1 MKRLKKL
8 ALVSASAMML
18 MGVGVTTTNATNAV
32 TESHLSQTVK
42 ADELNGDTP
51 KQIYTKMLNA
61 GIATPKVKWNLNGH
75 NKIKAHWYKK
85 AHWHD
90 AWNNINVGYAADLD
104 DASNGFT
111 QNGGY
116 PVIGT
121 VNVNGRKYYI
131 QWRGN
136 FMQLA
141 VKESFESPRLMH
153 SDHKIKM
160 YELDTDDSSYDA
172 PQYTLSLTKL
182 DFSPRNFMIPAHH
195 NAITL
200 TNENGQTNQYVP
212 VIGMKGHFHTR
223 IGWIKKSDFDQLE
236 NNTTT
241 GKKVIWYDEYV
252 WQKGN
257 HVYNDW
263 KTVRGPLLMK
273 IANHVLK
280 TKKLRN
286 HEFKDLFTD
295 SSTIA
300 GAKQGNIDAGIDE

>member
-1 MKRLKKL
+1 M
-8 ALVSASAMML
+8 VFASAMMSR
-18 MGVGVTTTNATNAV
+18 GVGVTTTNAV
-32 TESHLSQTVK
+32 TGSHLSQTVK
-42 ADELNGDTP
+42 ADEVNGDTP
-51 KQIYTKMLNA
+51 NEIYHKMLNA
-61 GIATPKVKWNLNGH
+61 GIATPKVKWNLNGP

-90 AWNNINVGYAADLD
+90 AWNNINVGYATDLD
-104 DASNGFT
+104 DATNSFT

-121 VNVNGRKYYI
+121 ATVNGRKYYI

-160 YELDTDDSSYDA
+160 YELDTDESSLDA

-200 TNENGQTNQYVP
+200 TTENGQANQYVP

-257 HVYNDW
+257 HIYSSW
-263 KTVRGPLLMK
+263 KTVKSPLLMK

-280 TKKLRN
+280 TKRLRN

-300 GAKQGNIDAGIDE
+300 WIKQGNIDRNID

>member
-1 MKRLKKL
+1 MKKINLKKF
-8 ALVSASAMML
+8 SMIFASAMML
-18 MGVGVTTTNATNAV
+18 MGVGITTTNAL
-32 TESHLSQTVK
+32 TESHFSQTVK
-42 ADELNGDTP
+42 ADEVNGDTP
-51 KQIYTKMLNA
+51 NEIYHKMLNA
-61 GIATPKVKWNLNGH
+61 GIATPKVKWNLNGP

-85 AHWHD
+85 AHWRD

-104 DASNGFT
+104 DASTGFT

-121 VNVNGRKYYI
+121 VNINGRKYYI

-160 YELDTDDSSYDA
+160 YELDTDESSLDA

-195 NAITL
+195 NTITL
-200 TNENGQTNQYVP
+200 STENGQTNQYVP

-223 IGWIKKSDFDQLE
+223 IGWIKKSDFDQLK

-257 HVYNDW
+257 HVYTSW
-263 KTVRGPLLMK
+263 KTVKGPLLMK

-280 TKKLRN
+280 NKKLRN

-295 SSTIA
+295 SSTIVCM
-300 GAKQGNIDAGIDE
+300 KQDNDAVNIN

>member
-18 MGVGVTTTNATNAV
+18 MGVGVTTTNAV

-42 ADELNGDTP
+42 ADEVNGDTP
-51 KQIYTKMLNA
+51 NEIYHKMLNA

-75 NKIKAHWYKK
+75 NQIKAHWYKK
-85 AHWHD
+85 AHWRD
-90 AWNNINVGYAADLD
+90 AWNNINIGFSADVD
-104 DASNGFT
+104 GNGESFT

-131 QWRGN
+131 QWYGN
-136 FMQLA
+136 FMHLA
-141 VKESFESPRLMH
+141 IKESFESPRLMH

-160 YELDTDDSSYDA
+160 YELDTDESSLDA
-172 PQYTLSLTKL
+172 PQYTLSLTSMEFATK
-182 DFSPRNFMIPAHH
+182 NFMIPAHH

-212 VIGMKGHFHTR
+212 VIGMKGHLSTAP
-223 IGWIKKSDFDQLE
+223 GWIKKSDFDQLK

-263 KTVRGPLLMK
+263 KKDRGPLLMK

-295 SSTIA
+295 SSNIA
-300 GAKQGNIDAGIDE
+300 AVKSNNIDRNID

>member
-18 MGVGVTTTNATNAV
+18 MGVGITTTNAV
-32 TESHLSQTVK
+32 TGSHLSQTVK
-42 ADELNGDTP
+42 ADEVNGDTP
-51 KQIYTKMLNA
+51 NEIYHKMLNA

-75 NKIKAHWYKK
+75 NQIKAHWYKK
-85 AHWHD
+85 AHWRD
-90 AWNNINVGYAADLD
+90 AWNNINIGFSADVD
-104 DASNGFT
+104 GNGESFT

-131 QWRGN
+131 QWYGN
-136 FMQLA
+136 FMHLA
-141 VKESFESPRLMH
+141 IKESFESPRLMH

-160 YELDTDDSSYDA
+160 YELDTDESSLDA
-172 PQYTLSLTKL
+172 PQYTLSLTSMEFATK
-182 DFSPRNFMIPAHH
+182 NFMIPAHH

-212 VIGMKGHFHTR
+212 VIGMKGHLSTAP
-223 IGWIKKSDFDQLE
+223 GWIKKSDFDQLK

-263 KTVRGPLLMK
+263 KKVRGSLLMK

-295 SSTIA
+295 SSNIA
-300 GAKQGNIDAGIDE
+300 AVKSNNIDRNID

>member
-1 MKRLKKL
+1 MKGLKKL

-18 MGVGVTTTNATNAV
+18 MGVGVTTANAV
-32 TESHLSQTVK
+32 TESHFSQTVK
-42 ADELNGDTP
+42 ADEVNGDTP
-51 KQIYTKMLNA
+51 KQVYTKMLNA

-75 NKIKAHWYKK
+75 NKIKVHWYKK

-90 AWNNINVGYAADLD
+90 AWNNINVGFAADLD
-104 DASNGFT
+104 DASGSFT

-121 VNVNGRKYYI
+121 ANVNGRKYYI
-131 QWRGN
+131 QWVGN

-153 SDHKIKM
+153 SDHKIKV
-160 YELDTDDSSYDA
+160 YELDTDERSLDA

-200 TNENGQTNQYVP
+200 TTENGQTNQYVP

-263 KTVRGPLLMK
+263 KKVRGPLLMK

-286 HEFKDLFTD
+286 HEFKEVLTD
-295 SSTIA
+295 IA
-300 GAKQGNIDAGIDE
+300 NAKQSNVNVGID

>member
-1 MKRLKKL
+1 
-8 ALVSASAMML
+8 
-18 MGVGVTTTNATNAV
+18 
-32 TESHLSQTVK
+32 
-42 ADELNGDTP
+42 
-51 KQIYTKMLNA
+51 MLNA
-61 GIATPKVKWNLNGH
+61 GIVTPKVKWNLNGH

-90 AWNNINVGYAADLD
+90 AWNNINVGFAADLD
-104 DASNGFT
+104 DASGSFT

-136 FMQLA
+136 FIGLA

-160 YELDTDDSSYDA
+160 YELDTDESSLDA
-172 PQYTLSLTKL
+172 PQYTLSLTSMEFATK
-182 DFSPRNFMIPAHH
+182 NFMIPAHH

-200 TNENGQTNQYVP
+200 TTENGQTDQYVP
-212 VIGMKGHFHTR
+212 VIGMKGHLSTAP
-223 IGWIKKSDFDQLE
+223 GWIKKSDFDQLK

-263 KTVRGPLLMK
+263 KKVRGPQLMK

-295 SSTIA
+295 SSNIA
-300 GAKQGNIDAGIDE
+300 AVKSNNIDRNID

>member
-1 MKRLKKL
+1 MKKINLKKF
-8 ALVSASAMML
+8 SMIFASAMML
-18 MGVGVTTTNATNAV
+18 MGVGVTTTNAV
-32 TESHLSQTVK
+32 IGSHVSQTVK
-42 ADELNGDTP
+42 ADEVNGDTP
-51 KQIYTKMLNA
+51 NKIYHKMLNA
-61 GIATPKVKWNLNGH
+61 GIATPKVKWNPNGH
-75 NKIKAHWYKK
+75 NKIKVHWYKK
-85 AHWHD
+85 AHWRD

-104 DASNGFT
+104 DASRSFT

-121 VNVNGRKYYI
+121 ANVNGRKYYI
-131 QWRGN
+131 QWVGN

-200 TNENGQTNQYVP
+200 TTENGQTNQYVP

-257 HVYNDW
+257 HIYSSW
-263 KTVRGPLLMK
+263 KTVKGPLLMK

-300 GAKQGNIDAGIDE
+300 GIEYNNFVRNIE

>member
-18 MGVGVTTTNATNAV
+18 MGVGITTTNAV
-32 TESHLSQTVK
+32 TGSHLSQTVK
-42 ADELNGDTP
+42 ADEVNGDTP
-51 KQIYTKMLNA
+51 NEIYHKMLNA

-75 NKIKAHWYKK
+75 NQIKANWYKK
-85 AHWHD
+85 AHWRD
-90 AWNNINVGYAADLD
+90 AWNNINIGFSADVD
-104 DASNGFT
+104 GNGESFT

-131 QWRGN
+131 QWYGN
-136 FMQLA
+136 FMHLA
-141 VKESFESPRLMH
+141 IKESFESPRLMH

-160 YELDTDDSSYDA
+160 YELDTDESSLDA
-172 PQYTLSLTKL
+172 PQYTLSLTSMEFATK
-182 DFSPRNFMIPAHH
+182 NFMIPAHH

-212 VIGMKGHFHTR
+212 VIGMKGHLSTAP
-223 IGWIKKSDFDQLE
+223 GWIKKSDFDQLK

-263 KTVRGPLLMK
+263 KKVRGPLLMK

-295 SSTIA
+295 SSNIA
-300 GAKQGNIDAGIDE
+300 AVKSNNIDRNID

>member
-1 MKRLKKL
+1 MKKINLKKF
-8 ALVSASAMML
+8 SMIFASALML
-18 MGVGVTTTNATNAV
+18 MSVGITTTTAV

-42 ADELNGDTP
+42 ADEVNGDTP
-51 KQIYTKMLNA
+51 NEIYHKMLNA
-61 GIATPKVKWNLNGH
+61 GIATPKVKWNLNGN
-75 NKIKAHWYKK
+75 NKIKVHWYKK

-104 DASNGFT
+104 DASRGFT

-121 VNVNGRKYYI
+121 ANVNGRQYYI

-153 SDHKIKM
+153 SDHKIKV
-160 YELDTDDSSYDA
+160 YELDTDESSLDA

-200 TNENGQTNQYVP
+200 TTENGQTNQYVP
-212 VIGMKGHFHTR
+212 VIGMKGHFGTR

-241 GKKVIWYDEYV
+241 GKKIIWYDEYV
-252 WQKGN
+252 WQKGS
-257 HVYNDW
+257 HIYTSW
-263 KTVRGPLLMK
+263 KTVRGPQLMK

-286 HEFKDLFTD
+286 HEFKEVLTD
-295 SSTIA
+295 IA
-300 GAKQGNIDAGIDE
+300 NAKQGNVNVGID

>member
-1 MKRLKKL
+1 MKKINLKKF
-8 ALVSASAMML
+8 SMMFASAMML
-18 MGVGVTTTNATNAV
+18 MGVSVTTTNAV
-32 TESHLSQTVK
+32 IESHFSQTVK
-42 ADELNGDTP
+42 ADEVNGDTP
-51 KQIYTKMLNA
+51 NEIYHKMLNA
-61 GIATPKVKWNLNGH
+61 GIATPKVKWNLNGP

-85 AHWHD
+85 AHWRD

-104 DASNGFT
+104 DASRGFT

-121 VNVNGRKYYI
+121 ANVNGRKYYI
-131 QWRGN
+131 QWVGN

-200 TNENGQTNQYVP
+200 TTENGQTNQYVP

-223 IGWIKKSDFDQLE
+223 IGWIKKSDFDQLK

-257 HVYNDW
+257 HIYTSW
-263 KTVRGPLLMK
+263 KTVKGPQLMK

-280 TKKLRN
+280 NKKLRN

-295 SSTIA
+295 SSTIVCM
-300 GAKQGNIDAGIDE
+300 KQDNDAVNIN

>member
-18 MGVGVTTTNATNAV
+18 MGVGITTTNAV
-32 TESHLSQTVK
+32 TGSHLSQTVK
-42 ADELNGDTP
+42 ADEVNGDTP
-51 KQIYTKMLNA
+51 NEIYHKMLNA

-75 NKIKAHWYKK
+75 NQIKAHWYKK
-85 AHWHD
+85 AHWRD
-90 AWNNINVGYAADLD
+90 AWNNINIGFSADVD
-104 DASNGFT
+104 GNGESFT

-131 QWRGN
+131 QWYGN
-136 FMQLA
+136 FMHLA
-141 VKESFESPRLMH
+141 IKESFESPRLMH

-160 YELDTDDSSYDA
+160 YELDTDESSLDA
-172 PQYTLSLTKL
+172 PQYTLSLTSMEFATK
-182 DFSPRNFMIPAHH
+182 NFMIPAHH

-212 VIGMKGHFHTR
+212 VIGMKGHLSTAP
-223 IGWIKKSDFDQLE
+223 GWIKKSDFDQLK

-252 WQKGN
+252 WKKGN

-263 KTVRGPLLMK
+263 KKVRGPLLMK

-295 SSTIA
+295 SSNIA
-300 GAKQGNIDAGIDE
+300 AVKSNNIDRNID

>member
-1 MKRLKKL
+1 MKKINLKKFSM
-8 ALVSASAMML
+8 VFASALML
-18 MGVGVTTTNATNAV
+18 MGVGITTTTAV

-42 ADELNGDTP
+42 ADEVNGDTP
-51 KQIYTKMLNA
+51 NEIYHKMLNA
-61 GIATPKVKWNLNGH
+61 GIATPKVKWNLNGP

-104 DASNGFT
+104 DASRGFT

-121 VNVNGRKYYI
+121 ENVNGRKYYI

-136 FMQLA
+136 YMQLA

-160 YELDTDDSSYDA
+160 YELDTDESSLDA

-212 VIGMKGHFHTR
+212 VIGMKGHFNTG

-257 HVYNDW
+257 HIYTSW

-273 IANHVLK
+273 FANHVLK

-286 HEFKDLFTD
+286 HEFKEVLTD
-295 SSTIA
+295 IA
-300 GAKQGNIDAGIDE
+300 RAKQGNINVGID

>member
-1 MKRLKKL
+1 MKKINLKKFSM
-8 ALVSASAMML
+8 AFASAMML
-18 MGVGVTTTNATNAV
+18 MGVGVTTTNAV
-32 TESHLSQTVK
+32 TESHFSQTVK
-42 ADELNGDTP
+42 ADEVNGDTP
-51 KQIYTKMLNA
+51 KQVYTKMLNA

-75 NKIKAHWYKK
+75 NKIKVHWYKK

-90 AWNNINVGYAADLD
+90 AWNNINIGFATDLD
-104 DASNGFT
+104 DASGSFT

-121 VNVNGRKYYI
+121 ATVNGRKYYI
-131 QWRGN
+131 QWVGN

-153 SDHKIKM
+153 SDHKISV
-160 YELDTDDSSYDA
+160 YELDTDESSLDA

-200 TNENGQTNQYVP
+200 TTENGQTNQYVP

-241 GKKVIWYDEYV
+241 GKKVIWYDEHV

-263 KTVRGPLLMK
+263 KTVRGPQLMK

-280 TKKLRN
+280 SKKLRN

-300 GAKQGNIDAGIDE
+300 CTKQSNENNGIN

>member
-1 MKRLKKL
+1 MKKINLKKFSM
-8 ALVSASAMML
+8 VFASALML
-18 MGVGVTTTNATNAV
+18 MGVGVTTTNAV
-32 TESHLSQTVK
+32 TGSHLSQTVK
-42 ADELNGDTP
+42 ADEVNGDTP
-51 KQIYTKMLNA
+51 NEIYHKMLNA
-61 GIATPKVKWNLNGH
+61 GIATPKVKWNLNGP

-85 AHWHD
+85 AHWRD
-90 AWNNINVGYAADLD
+90 AWNNINVGFSADVD
-104 DASNGFT
+104 SAVNGFD

-136 FMQLA
+136 FMQLT

-182 DFSPRNFMIPAHH
+182 DDYSPKNFMIPAHH

-200 TNENGQTNQYVP
+200 TTENGQTNQYVP

-241 GKKVIWYDEYV
+241 GKKVIWYDKHV

-263 KTVRGPLLMK
+263 KKVRGPLLMK

-295 SSTIA
+295 SSQFVGLA
-300 GAKQGNIDAGIDE
+300 QGLIDNGID

>member
-1 MKRLKKL
+1 MKKINLKKF
-8 ALVSASAMML
+8 SMMFASALML
-18 MGVGVTTTNATNAV
+18 MGVGVTTTNAV
-32 TESHLSQTVK
+32 TGSHLSQTVK
-42 ADELNGDTP
+42 ADEVNGDTP
-51 KQIYTKMLNA
+51 NEIYHKMLNA
-61 GIATPKVKWNLNGH
+61 DIATPKVKWNLNGH

-104 DASNGFT
+104 DASRGFT

-121 VNVNGRKYYI
+121 VTINGRKYYI

-153 SDHKIKM
+153 SDHKIKV
-160 YELDTDDSSYDA
+160 YELDTDESSLDA

-200 TNENGQTNQYVP
+200 TTENGQTNQYVP

-252 WQKGN
+252 WQKGS
-257 HVYNDW
+257 HIYSSW
-263 KTVRGPLLMK
+263 KTVKGPQLMR

-280 TKKLRN
+280 SKRLRN

-300 GAKQGNIDAGIDE
+300 WIKQGNIDRNIN

>member
-18 MGVGVTTTNATNAV
+18 MGVGITTTNAV
-32 TESHLSQTVK
+32 TGSHLSQTAK
-42 ADELNGDTP
+42 ADEVNGDTP
-51 KQIYTKMLNA
+51 NEIYHKMLNA

-75 NKIKAHWYKK
+75 NQIKAHWYKK
-85 AHWHD
+85 AHWRD
-90 AWNNINVGYAADLD
+90 AWNNINIGFSADVD
-104 DASNGFT
+104 GNGESFT

-131 QWRGN
+131 QWYGN
-136 FMQLA
+136 FMHLA
-141 VKESFESPRLMH
+141 IKESFESPRLMH

-160 YELDTDDSSYDA
+160 YELDTDESSLDA
-172 PQYTLSLTKL
+172 PQYTLSLTSMEFATK
-182 DFSPRNFMIPAHH
+182 NFMIPAHH

-212 VIGMKGHFHTR
+212 VIGMKGHLSTAP
-223 IGWIKKSDFDQLE
+223 GWIKKSDFDQLK

-263 KTVRGPLLMK
+263 KKVRGPLLMK

-295 SSTIA
+295 SSNIA
-300 GAKQGNIDAGIDE
+300 AVKSNNIDRNID

>member
-8 ALVSASAMML
+8 ALVSASALML
-18 MGVGVTTTNATNAV
+18 LSVGVTTTNAV
-32 TESHLSQTVK
+32 IGSHFSQTVK
-42 ADELNGDTP
+42 ADEVNGDTP
-51 KQIYTKMLNA
+51 KQVYTKMLNA
-61 GIATPKVKWNLNGH
+61 GIATPKVKWNLNGP

-104 DASNGFT
+104 DATNSFT

-121 VNVNGRKYYI
+121 ANVNGRKYYI
-131 QWRGN
+131 QWVGN

-160 YELDTDDSSYDA
+160 YELDTDESSLDA

-182 DFSPRNFMIPAHH
+182 DYSTRNFMIPAHH

-200 TNENGQTNQYVP
+200 TTENGQTNQYVP

-223 IGWIKKSDFDQLE
+223 IGWIKKSDFDQLK

-257 HVYNDW
+257 HIYTSW
-263 KTVRGPLLMK
+263 KTVKGPQLMK

-300 GAKQGNIDAGIDE
+300 CTKQSNENKGIN

>member
-18 MGVGVTTTNATNAV
+18 MGVGITTTNAV
-32 TESHLSQTVK
+32 TGSHLSQTVK
-42 ADELNGDTP
+42 ADEVNGDTP
-51 KQIYTKMLNA
+51 NEIYHKMLNA

-75 NKIKAHWYKK
+75 NQIKAHWYKK
-85 AHWHD
+85 AHWRD
-90 AWNNINVGYAADLD
+90 AWNNINIGFSADVD
-104 DASNGFT
+104 GNGESFT

-131 QWRGN
+131 QWYGN
-136 FMQLA
+136 FMHLA
-141 VKESFESPRLMH
+141 IKESFESQRLMH

-160 YELDTDDSSYDA
+160 YELDTDESSLDA
-172 PQYTLSLTKL
+172 PQYTLSLTSMEFATK
-182 DFSPRNFMIPAHH
+182 NFMIPAHH

-212 VIGMKGHFHTR
+212 VIGMKGHLSTAP
-223 IGWIKKSDFDQLE
+223 GWIKKSDFDQLK

-263 KTVRGPLLMK
+263 KKVRGPLLMK

-295 SSTIA
+295 SSNIA
-300 GAKQGNIDAGIDE
+300 AVKSNNIDRNID

>member
-1 MKRLKKL
+1 MKGLKKL
-8 ALVSASAMML
+8 ALISASALML
-18 MGVGVTTTNATNAV
+18 MSAGVDTIDAV
-32 TESHLSQTVK
+32 TGSHLSQTVK
-42 ADELNGDTP
+42 ADDVIGDTP
-51 KQIYTKMLNA
+51 KQIYEKMLNA

-104 DASNGFT
+104 DASSGFT

-131 QWRGN
+131 QWVGN

-153 SDHKIKM
+153 SDHKIKV
-160 YELDTDDSSYDA
+160 YELDTDESSLDA

-200 TNENGQTNQYVP
+200 TTENGQTNQYVP
-212 VIGMKGHFHTR
+212 VIGMNGHFHTR
-223 IGWIKKSDFDQLE
+223 IGWIKKSDFDQLK

-257 HVYNDW
+257 HIYSSW
-263 KTVRGPLLMK
+263 KTVKGPQLMK

-300 GAKQGNIDAGIDE
+300 GAKQGNIAAGIDE

>member
-1 MKRLKKL
+1 MKKINLKKF
-8 ALVSASAMML
+8 SMIFASAMML
-18 MGVGVTTTNATNAV
+18 MGVGVTTTNAV
-32 TESHLSQTVK
+32 IGSHVSQTVK
-42 ADELNGDTP
+42 ADEVNGDTP
-51 KQIYTKMLNA
+51 NEIYHKMLNA
-61 GIATPKVKWNLNGH
+61 GIATPKVKWNLNGP

-90 AWNNINVGYAADLD
+90 AWNNINVGYATDLD
-104 DASNGFT
+104 DATNSFT

-121 VNVNGRKYYI
+121 ATVNGRKYYI

-160 YELDTDDSSYDA
+160 YELDTDESSLDA

-200 TNENGQTNQYVP
+200 TTENGQTNQYVP

-257 HVYNDW
+257 HIYSSW
-263 KTVRGPLLMK
+263 KTVKSPLLMK

-280 TKKLRN
+280 TKRLRN

-300 GAKQGNIDAGIDE
+300 WIKQGNIDRNID

>member
-18 MGVGVTTTNATNAV
+18 MGVGITTTNAV
-32 TESHLSQTVK
+32 TGSHLSQTVK
-42 ADELNGDTP
+42 ADEVNGDTP
-51 KQIYTKMLNA
+51 NEIYHKMLNA

-75 NKIKAHWYKK
+75 NQIKAHWYKK
-85 AHWHD
+85 AHWRD
-90 AWNNINVGYAADLD
+90 AWNNINIGFSADVD
-104 DASNGFT
+104 GNGESFT

-131 QWRGN
+131 QWYGN
-136 FMQLA
+136 FMHLA
-141 VKESFESPRLMH
+141 IKESFESPRLMH

-160 YELDTDDSSYDA
+160 YELDTDESSLDA
-172 PQYTLSLTKL
+172 PQYTLSLTSMEFATK
-182 DFSPRNFMIPAHH
+182 NFMIPAHH

-200 TNENGQTNQYVP
+200 TTENGQTNQYVP
-212 VIGMKGHFHTR
+212 VIGMKGHLSTAP
-223 IGWIKKSDFDQLE
+223 GWIKKSDFDQLK

-263 KTVRGPLLMK
+263 KKVRGPLLMK

-295 SSTIA
+295 SSNIA
-300 GAKQGNIDAGIDE
+300 AVKSNNIDRNID

>member
-8 ALVSASAMML
+8 ALVSASALML
-18 MGVGVTTTNATNAV
+18 LSAGVTTTNAV
-32 TESHLSQTVK
+32 TGSHFSQTVK
-42 ADELNGDTP
+42 ADEVNGDTP

-75 NKIKAHWYKK
+75 NKIKVHWYKK

-90 AWNNINVGYAADLD
+90 AWNNINVGYSADLD
-104 DASNGFT
+104 SNGFT

-136 FMQLA
+136 FMELA
-141 VKESFESPRLMH
+141 VKENFESPRLMH
-153 SDHKIKM
+153 SDHKIQV
-160 YELDTDDSSYDA
+160 YILETDESSLDA

-182 DFSPRNFMIPAHH
+182 DDYLPRNFMIPAHH

-200 TNENGQTNQYVP
+200 TTENGQTNQYVP
-212 VIGMKGHFHTR
+212 VIGMKGHFETQS
-223 IGWIKKSDFDQLE
+223 GWIKKSDFDQLE

-257 HVYNDW
+257 HIYSSW
-263 KTVRGPLLMK
+263 KQVNKPVLMK

-280 TKKLRN
+280 SKKLRN
-286 HEFKDLFTD
+286 HEFKALFTD
-295 SSTIA
+295 SSNIA
-300 GAKQGNIDAGIDE
+300 GVKQGNIDAGIDE

>member
-18 MGVGVTTTNATNAV
+18 MGVGVTTTNAV

-85 AHWHD
+85 AHWRD
-90 AWNNINVGYAADLD
+90 AWNNINVGYSADLD
-104 DASNGFT
+104 SNGFT

-141 VKESFESPRLMH
+141 VKENFESPRLMH
-153 SDHKIKM
+153 SDHKIQV
-160 YELDTDDSSYDA
+160 YILETDESSLDA

-182 DFSPRNFMIPAHH
+182 DYSTRNFMIPAHH

-200 TNENGQTNQYVP
+200 TTENGQTNQYVP
-212 VIGMKGHFHTR
+212 VIGMKGHFETQS
-223 IGWIKKSDFDQLE
+223 GWIKKSDFDQLE

-257 HVYNDW
+257 YIYSSW
-263 KTVRGPLLMK
+263 KTVKGPLLMK

-295 SSTIA
+295 SSNIA
-300 GAKQGNIDAGIDE
+300 GVKQGNIDAGIDE

>member
-18 MGVGVTTTNATNAV
+18 MGVGITTTNAV
-32 TESHLSQTVK
+32 TGSHLSQTVK
-42 ADELNGDTP
+42 ADEVNGDTP
-51 KQIYTKMLNA
+51 NEIYHKMLNA

-75 NKIKAHWYKK
+75 NQIKAHWYKK
-85 AHWHD
+85 AHWRD
-90 AWNNINVGYAADLD
+90 AWNNINIGFSADVD
-104 DASNGFT
+104 GNGESFT

-131 QWRGN
+131 QWYGN
-136 FMQLA
+136 FMHLA
-141 VKESFESPRLMH
+141 IKESFESPRLMH

-160 YELDTDDSSYDA
+160 YELDTDESSLDA
-172 PQYTLSLTKL
+172 PQYTLSLTSMEFATK
-182 DFSPRNFMIPAHH
+182 NFMIPAHH

-212 VIGMKGHFHTR
+212 VIGMKGHFNTG
-223 IGWIKKSDFDQLE
+223 IGWIKKSDFDQLK

-257 HVYNDW
+257 HIYSSW
-263 KTVRGPLLMK
+263 KTVKGPQLMK

-300 GAKQGNIDAGIDE
+300 CTKQGNIDANID

>member
-1 MKRLKKL
+1 MKKL
-8 ALVSASAMML
+8 TKLAMISASAMML
-18 MGVGVTTTNATNAV
+18 MGVGVTATNAV
-32 TESHLSQTVK
+32 TESHFSQTVK
-42 ADELNGDTP
+42 ADEVNGDTP
-51 KQIYTKMLNA
+51 KQVYTKMLNA
-61 GIATPKVKWNLNGH
+61 GIATPKVKWNLNGP

-104 DASNGFT
+104 DASRGFT

-121 VNVNGRKYYI
+121 ANVNGRKYYI

-153 SDHKIKM
+153 SDHKIKV
-160 YELDTDDSSYDA
+160 YELDTDESSLDA

-200 TNENGQTNQYVP
+200 TTENGQTNQYVP

-223 IGWIKKSDFDQLE
+223 IGWIKKSDFDQLK

-241 GKKVIWYDEYV
+241 GKKVIWYDEHV

-263 KTVRGPLLMK
+263 KTVRGPQLMK

-300 GAKQGNIDAGIDE
+300 AVKSNNIDRNID

>member
-1 MKRLKKL
+1 
-8 ALVSASAMML
+8 MML
-18 MGVGVTTTNATNAV
+18 MGVGVTTTNAV
-32 TESHLSQTVK
+32 IGSHLSQTVK
-42 ADELNGDTP
+42 ADEVNGDTP
-51 KQIYTKMLNA
+51 KQVYTKMLNA
-61 GIATPKVKWNLNGH
+61 GIATPKVKWNLNGP

-85 AHWHD
+85 AHQRD

-104 DASNGFT
+104 DASRSFT

-121 VNVNGRKYYI
+121 VNINGRKYYI

-160 YELDTDDSSYDA
+160 YELDTDESSLDA

-182 DFSPRNFMIPAHH
+182 DFSPRNFMIPSHH

-200 TNENGQTNQYVP
+200 TTENGQTNQYVP
-212 VIGMKGHFHTR
+212 VIGMKVHFHTR

-236 NNTTT
+236 DNTTT

-257 HVYNDW
+257 HIYSSW
-263 KTVRGPLLMK
+263 KTVKSPLLMK

-300 GAKQGNIDAGIDE
+300 DMTQWNIDRNIDQPKIL

>member
-1 MKRLKKL
+1 MKKINLKKFSM
-8 ALVSASAMML
+8 AFASAMML
-18 MGVGVTTTNATNAV
+18 MGVGVTTTNAV
-32 TESHLSQTVK
+32 TGSHLSQTVK
-42 ADELNGDTP
+42 ADEVNGDTP
-51 KQIYTKMLNA
+51 KQVYTKMLNA

-104 DASNGFT
+104 DASTGFT

-121 VNVNGRKYYI
+121 ANVNGRKYYI
-131 QWRGN
+131 QWAGN
-136 FMQLA
+136 YMQLA

-153 SDHKIKM
+153 SDHKIKV
-160 YELDTDDSSYDA
+160 YELGTDDSSYDA
-172 PQYTLSLTKL
+172 PQYTLSLSKL
-182 DFSPRNFMIPAHH
+182 DYSPRNFMIPAHH

-200 TNENGQTNQYVP
+200 TTENGQTNQYVP
-212 VIGMKGHFHTR
+212 VIGMKGHFGTR
-223 IGWIKKSDFDQLE
+223 IGWIKKSDFDQLK

-241 GKKVIWYDEYV
+241 GKKAIWYDEYV

-257 HVYNDW
+257 HIYSSW
-263 KTVRGPLLMK
+263 KTVKSPLLMK

-280 TKKLRN
+280 TKRLRN

-300 GAKQGNIDAGIDE
+300 DMKQWNIDRNID

>member
-18 MGVGVTTTNATNAV
+18 MGVGITTTNAV
-32 TESHLSQTVK
+32 TGSHLSQTVK
-42 ADELNGDTP
+42 ADEVNGDTP
-51 KQIYTKMLNA
+51 NEIYHKMLNA

-75 NKIKAHWYKK
+75 NQIKAHWYKK
-85 AHWHD
+85 AHWRD
-90 AWNNINVGYAADLD
+90 AWNNINIGFSADVD
-104 DASNGFT
+104 GNGESFT

-131 QWRGN
+131 QWYGN
-136 FMQLA
+136 FMHLA
-141 VKESFESPRLMH
+141 IKESFESPRLMH

-160 YELDTDDSSYDA
+160 YELDTDESSLDA
-172 PQYTLSLTKL
+172 PQYTLSLTSMEFATK
-182 DFSPRNFMIPAHH
+182 NFMIPAHH

-200 TNENGQTNQYVP
+200 TNENGQTDQYVP
-212 VIGMKGHFHTR
+212 VIGMKGHLSTAP
-223 IGWIKKSDFDQLE
+223 GWIKKSDFDQLK

-263 KTVRGPLLMK
+263 KKVRGPLLMK

-295 SSTIA
+295 SSNIA
-300 GAKQGNIDAGIDE
+300 AVKSNNIDRNID

>member
-1 MKRLKKL
+1 MIF
-8 ALVSASAMML
+8 ASAMML
-18 MGVGVTTTNATNAV
+18 MGVGITTTNAL
-32 TESHLSQTVK
+32 TESHFSQTVK
-42 ADELNGDTP
+42 ADEVNGDTP
-51 KQIYTKMLNA
+51 NEIYHKMLNA
-61 GIATPKVKWNLNGH
+61 GIATPKVKWNLNGP

-85 AHWHD
+85 AHWRD

-104 DASNGFT
+104 DASTGFT

-121 VNVNGRKYYI
+121 VNINGRKYYI

-160 YELDTDDSSYDA
+160 YELDTDESSLDA

-195 NAITL
+195 NTITL
-200 TNENGQTNQYVP
+200 STENGQTNQYVP

-223 IGWIKKSDFDQLE
+223 IGWIKKSDFDQLK

-257 HVYNDW
+257 HVYTSW
-263 KTVRGPLLMK
+263 KTVKGPLLMK

-280 TKKLRN
+280 NKKLRN

-295 SSTIA
+295 SSTIVCM
-300 GAKQGNIDAGIDE
+300 KQDNDAVNIN

>member
-8 ALVSASAMML
+8 ALVSASALML
-18 MGVGVTTTNATNAV
+18 LSAGVTTTNAV
-32 TESHLSQTVK
+32 TGSHFSQTVK
-42 ADELNGDTP
+42 ADEVNGDTP

-75 NKIKAHWYKK
+75 NKIKVHWYKK

-90 AWNNINVGYAADLD
+90 AWNNINVGYSADLD
-104 DASNGFT
+104 SNGFT

-136 FMQLA
+136 FMELA
-141 VKESFESPRLMH
+141 VKENFESPRLMH
-153 SDHKIKM
+153 SDHKIQV
-160 YELDTDDSSYDA
+160 YILETDESSLDA

-182 DFSPRNFMIPAHH
+182 DDYLPRNFMIPAHH

-200 TNENGQTNQYVP
+200 TTENGQTNQYVP
-212 VIGMKGHFHTR
+212 VIGMKGHLSTAP
-223 IGWIKKSDFDQLE
+223 GWIKKSDFDQLK
-236 NNTTT
+236 NNTST
-241 GKKVIWYDEYV
+241 GKKVIWYDEHV

-263 KTVRGPLLMK
+263 KKVREPQLMK
-273 IANHVLK
+273 IANYVLK

-300 GAKQGNIDAGIDE
+300 DTKQWNIDRNID

>member
-18 MGVGVTTTNATNAV
+18 MGVGVTTTNAV

-42 ADELNGDTP
+42 ADEVNGDTP
-51 KQIYTKMLNA
+51 NEIYHKMLNA
-61 GIATPKVKWNLNGH
+61 GIATPKVKWNLNGP

-90 AWNNINVGYAADLD
+90 AWNNINIGYSADVD
-104 DASNGFT
+104 GNGESFT

-121 VNVNGRKYYI
+121 ANVNGRKYYI

-136 FMQLA
+136 FIGLA
-141 VKESFESPRLMH
+141 LKENFESPRLMH

-160 YELDTDDSSYDA
+160 YELETDESSYDA
-172 PQYTLSLTKL
+172 PQYTLSLTSMEFATK
-182 DFSPRNFMIPAHH
+182 NFMIPAHH

-200 TNENGQTNQYVP
+200 TTENGQTNQYVP
-212 VIGMKGHFHTR
+212 VIGMKGHLSTAP
-223 IGWIKKSDFDQLE
+223 GWIKKSDFDQLK

-257 HVYNDW
+257 HIYTSW

-273 IANHVLK
+273 DANQLLK
-280 TKKLRN
+280 NKKLRN
-286 HEFKDLFTD
+286 YEFKDLFTD
-295 SSTIA
+295 SSEFVCLA
-300 GAKQGNIDAGIDE
+300 QGLSEIGID

>member
-18 MGVGVTTTNATNAV
+18 MGVGITTTNAV
-32 TESHLSQTVK
+32 TGSHLSQTVK
-42 ADELNGDTP
+42 ADEVNGDTP
-51 KQIYTKMLNA
+51 NEIYHKMLNA

-75 NKIKAHWYKK
+75 NQIKAHWYKK
-85 AHWHD
+85 AHWRD
-90 AWNNINVGYAADLD
+90 AWNNINIGFSADVD
-104 DASNGFT
+104 GNGESFT

-131 QWRGN
+131 QWYGN
-136 FMQLA
+136 FMHLA
-141 VKESFESPRLMH
+141 IKESFESPRLMH

-160 YELDTDDSSYDA
+160 YELDTDESSLDA
-172 PQYTLSLTKL
+172 PQYTLSLTSMEFATK
-182 DFSPRNFMIPAHH
+182 NFMIPAHH
-195 NAITL
+195 NTITL

-212 VIGMKGHFHTR
+212 VIGMKGHLSTAP
-223 IGWIKKSDFDQLE
+223 GWIKKSDFDQLK

-263 KTVRGPLLMK
+263 KKVRGPLLMK

-295 SSTIA
+295 SSNIA
-300 GAKQGNIDAGIDE
+300 AVKSNNIDRNID

>member
-1 MKRLKKL
+1 MKKINLKKFSM
-8 ALVSASAMML
+8 AFASAMML
-18 MGVGVTTTNATNAV
+18 MGVGVTTTNAV
-32 TESHLSQTVK
+32 TESHFSQTVK
-42 ADELNGDTP
+42 ADEVNGDTP
-51 KQIYTKMLNA
+51 KQVYTKMLNA

-75 NKIKAHWYKK
+75 NKIKVHWYKK

-90 AWNNINVGYAADLD
+90 AWNNINIGFATDLD
-104 DASNGFT
+104 DASGSFT

-116 PVIGT
+116 PVLGT

-141 VKESFESPRLMH
+141 V
-153 SDHKIKM
+153 
-160 YELDTDDSSYDA
+160 YELDTDESSLDA
-172 PQYTLSLTKL
+172 PQYTLSLTSMEFATK
-182 DFSPRNFMIPAHH
+182 NFMIPSHH

-200 TNENGQTNQYVP
+200 TNENGQSNQYVP
-212 VIGMKGHFHTR
+212 VIGMKGHLSTAP
-223 IGWIKKSDFDQLE
+223 GWIKKSDFDQLK

-241 GKKVIWYDEYV
+241 DKKVIWYDEYV

-257 HVYNDW
+257 HIYSSW

-300 GAKQGNIDAGIDE
+300 AVKSNNIDRNID

>member
-18 MGVGVTTTNATNAV
+18 MGVGITTTNAV
-32 TESHLSQTVK
+32 TGSHLSQTVK
-42 ADELNGDTP
+42 ADEVNGDTP
-51 KQIYTKMLNA
+51 NEIYHKMLNA

-75 NKIKAHWYKK
+75 NQIKAHWYKK
-85 AHWHD
+85 AHWRD
-90 AWNNINVGYAADLD
+90 AWNNINIGFSADVD
-104 DASNGFT
+104 GNGESFT

-131 QWRGN
+131 QWYGN
-136 FMQLA
+136 FMHLA
-141 VKESFESPRLMH
+141 IKESFESPRLMH

-172 PQYTLSLTKL
+172 PQYTLSLTSME
-182 DFSPRNFMIPAHH
+182 FATRNFMIPAHH

-200 TNENGQTNQYVP
+200 TTENGQTNQYVP
-212 VIGMKGHFHTR
+212 VIGMKGHLSTAP
-223 IGWIKKSDFDQLE
+223 GWIKKSDFDQLK

-263 KTVRGPLLMK
+263 KKVRGPLLMK

-295 SSTIA
+295 SSNIA
-300 GAKQGNIDAGIDE
+300 AVKSNNIDRNID

>member
-1 MKRLKKL
+1 MKKINLKKF
-8 ALVSASAMML
+8 SMIFASALML
-18 MGVGVTTTNATNAV
+18 MSVGITTTTAV
-32 TESHLSQTVK
+32 TESHFSQTVK
-42 ADELNGDTP
+42 ADEVNGDTP
-51 KQIYTKMLNA
+51 NEIYHKMLNA
-61 GIATPKVKWNLNGH
+61 GIATPKVKWNLNGP

-85 AHWHD
+85 AHWRD
-90 AWNNINVGYAADLD
+90 AWNNINVGFTADLD
-104 DASNGFT
+104 DAGVSFT

-121 VNVNGRKYYI
+121 ANVNGRKYYI

-141 VKESFESPRLMH
+141 VKENFESPRLMH
-153 SDHKIKM
+153 SDHKINV
-160 YELDTDDSSYDA
+160 YELDTDESSLDA

-200 TNENGQTNQYVP
+200 TTENGQTNQYVP
-212 VIGMKGHFHTR
+212 VIGMKGHFNTR

-241 GKKVIWYDEYV
+241 GKKIIWYDEHV
-252 WQKGN
+252 WQKGD

-263 KTVRGPLLMK
+263 KKVRGPLLMK

-300 GAKQGNIDAGIDE
+300 CQKQSNINAGID

>member
-1 MKRLKKL
+1 MMF
-8 ALVSASAMML
+8 ASALML
-18 MGVGVTTTNATNAV
+18 MGVGVTTTNAV
-32 TESHLSQTVK
+32 TESHFSQTVK
-42 ADELNGDTP
+42 ADEVNGDTP
-51 KQIYTKMLNA
+51 NEIYTKMLNA

-85 AHWHD
+85 AHWRD

-104 DASNGFT
+104 DASTGFT

-121 VNVNGRKYYI
+121 ATVNGRKYYI

-160 YELDTDDSSYDA
+160 YALDTDESSLDA

-195 NAITL
+195 NTITL
-200 TNENGQTNQYVP
+200 TTENGQTNQYVP
-212 VIGMKGHFHTR
+212 VIGMNGHFHTR

-257 HVYNDW
+257 HIYSSW
-263 KTVRGPLLMK
+263 KTVKGPQLMR

-280 TKKLRN
+280 SKKLRN

-300 GAKQGNIDAGIDE
+300 CTKQGNIDANID

>member
-1 MKRLKKL
+1 MKKINLKKFSM
-8 ALVSASAMML
+8 VFASAMML
-18 MGVGVTTTNATNAV
+18 MGVGVTTTNAV
-32 TESHLSQTVK
+32 TGSHLSQTVK
-42 ADELNGDTP
+42 ADEVNGDTP
-51 KQIYTKMLNA
+51 NEIYHKMLNA
-61 GIATPKVKWNLNGH
+61 GIATPKVQWNLDGH
-75 NKIKAHWYKK
+75 NKIKVHWYKK
-85 AHWHD
+85 AHWRD

-121 VNVNGRKYYI
+121 VNINGRKYYI

-153 SDHKIKM
+153 SDHKIKV
-160 YELDTDDSSYDA
+160 YELDTDESSLDA

-182 DFSPRNFMIPAHH
+182 DFSPRNFMIPSHH

-200 TNENGQTNQYVP
+200 TTENGQTNQYVP
-212 VIGMKGHFHTR
+212 VIGMKGHFRTR

-257 HVYNDW
+257 HIYTSW
-263 KTVRGPLLMK
+263 KTVKGPQLMK

-300 GAKQGNIDAGIDE
+300 CTKQGNLDANID